1 MFNKTAQEGSAL
13 ISALDRNYFT
23 QDEQPYRVT
32 KVPIVSD
39 VNNYYKIVVK
49 KILEERGKFWV
60 KLELIR
66 PVLIYIE
73 PEPDAFAAV
82 ILQANTEFPINLIRR
97 AFLISMTECN
107 YVRLS
112 RNI

>member
-1 MFNKTAQEGSAL
+1 MFNKTHQEGSAL

-23 QDEQPYRVT
+23 QDEQPYRVS
-32 KVPIVSD
+32 KVPIISD
-39 VNNYYKIVVK
+39 ANNYYKIVVK
-49 KILEERGKFWV
+49 KILEERGIFWV
-60 KLELIR
+60 KLELIH

-73 PEPDAFAAV
+73 PEPDAFEAK
-82 ILQANTEFPINLIRR
+82 TEFPINLIRR